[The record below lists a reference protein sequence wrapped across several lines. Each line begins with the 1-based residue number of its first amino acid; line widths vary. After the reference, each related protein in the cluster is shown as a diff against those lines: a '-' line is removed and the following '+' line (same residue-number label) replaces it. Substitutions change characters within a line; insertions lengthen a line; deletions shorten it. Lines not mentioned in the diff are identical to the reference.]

1 MTEKEIKT
9 EIIKDTK
16 KELEVIEKTPAEKKR
31 LLIEGIKK
39 TVAPAFIS
47 VFFAF
52 IFKYKFGD
60 ASGIAWFSVFLLVIL
75 VSYYIQKLVYP
86 TIGVRVKDFETK
98 DWLYVEFL
106 TVIYFWVFWALLLN
120 IGTLNITASPAIIT
134 AGIPEDVVATIYSNG
149 DIIVGATANLS
160 GNGVN
165 MSSITGSDGIAR
177 FYNVNA
183 TSKGNLTLTAGIS
196 GYSSGRT
203 NITSIE

>member
-1 MTEKEIKT
+1 MTEKETKT

-60 ASGIAWFSVFLLVIL
+60 ASGMAWFSVFLLVIL
-75 VSYYIQKLVYP
+75 VSYYIQKLAYP

-106 TVIYFWVFWALLLN
+106 VVIYFWVFWTLLLN
-120 IGTLNITASPAIIT
+120 
-134 AGIPEDVVATIYSNG
+134 
-149 DIIVGATANLS
+149 
-160 GNGVN
+160 
-165 MSSITGSDGIAR
+165 
-177 FYNVNA
+177 
-183 TSKGNLTLTAGIS
+183 
-196 GYSSGRT
+196 
-203 NITSIE
+203 